1 MPTTFGLKRDG
12 TVQLSPVMVVEWAG
26 PKSRV
31 WSVLWVWAWT
41 AGLLSARREKI
52 RVLSPDQWEEG
63 LKVVP
68 VVGAVDTTGFSLWT
82 RFGRRCIKLDWG
94 REKERR
100 TLEIARPDC
109 TVSVRVSFGCLDVPL
124 PIDYCVGAPSWRWME
139 DGGSLGQRE
148 LLGTLESGCLA
159 SLGPGTDLLLGCR
172 SAYPNAD
179 GHSVSRWLAPGF
191 VLEGLDRQG

>member
-1 MPTTFGLKRDG
+1 MNGLGQSPESGPSFGSGR
-12 TVQLSPVMVVEWAG
+12 G
-26 PKSRV
+26 PRGSYRQDAKKSGSFHQINGR
-31 WSVLWVWAWT
+31 T
-41 AGLLSARREKI
+41 
-52 RVLSPDQWEEG
+52 G

-124 PIDYCVGAPSWRWME
+124 PIDYCVGAPSWSWME
-139 DGGSLGQRE
+139 ELGAAGVAWN
-148 LLGTLESGCLA
+148 LGIWMPGEPGTCCLA
-159 SLGPGTDLLLGCR
+159 
-172 SAYPNAD
+172 A
-179 GHSVSRWLAPGF
+179 
-191 VLEGLDRQG
+191 VLPVRMLMGIPFQGG